1 MLRVSL
7 REMLVAVALV
17 ALAIVSLTYA
27 SLWWRLGV
35 VSLLMVVFTAAAIE
49 AFVDRGARQA
59 FAIGMLV
66 TLIIYAGLIA
76 YGRRDT
82 DQGVEGD
89 FSLYG
94 QLPTSRL
101 LRLVHQGIATQR
113 YVNAR
118 TGEELPDFDPQT
130 DRAAQGGRRFS
141 APGRIVATRVDT
153 PTPGEFMKIGHCWW
167 ALLFGYIGGRF
178 GRFVDK
184 RRTTEEKPLAAQPP

>member
-1 MLRVSL
+1 VSL
-7 REMLVAVALV
+7 A
-17 ALAIVSLTYA
+17 YA

-35 VSLLMVVFTAAAIE
+35 VSLVLVLFTLTAIE

-66 TLIIYAGLIA
+66 TLSVYASLIA

-82 DQGVEGD
+82 DRGSEGD

-101 LRLVHQGIATQR
+101 LRLVHQGIATHR

-118 TGEELPDFDPQT
+118 TGEELPDFDPET
-130 DRAAQGGRRFS
+130 DRAAQGGRRYS
-141 APGRIVATRVDT
+141 SPGGIVAQRVDT
-153 PTPGEFMKIGHCWW
+153 PPPDEFMKIGHSWW
-167 ALLFGYIGGRF
+167 ALVFGYIGGRF
-178 GRFVDK
+178 GRFVYL
-184 RRTTEEKPLAAQPP
+184 RRMKEHTSLAAQPP